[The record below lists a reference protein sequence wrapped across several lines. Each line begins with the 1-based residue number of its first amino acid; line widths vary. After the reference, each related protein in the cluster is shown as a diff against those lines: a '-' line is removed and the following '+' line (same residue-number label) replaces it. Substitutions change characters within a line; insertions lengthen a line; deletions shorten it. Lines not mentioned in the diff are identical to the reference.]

1 MEVATMA
8 YETQVILRM
17 ILERSLSAES
27 LEEVIIA
34 IKSYMREEDV
44 ALVEKSIE
52 QIKAL
57 REEKAE

>member
-1 MEVATMA
+1 MA

-17 ILERSLSAES
+17 ILEKSLTAES
-27 LEEVIIA
+27 LDEIIIA

-52 QIKAL
+52 QIRTL
-57 REEKAE
+57 RNNK

>member
-1 MEVATMA
+1 MA

-17 ILERSLSAES
+17 ILERSLTAES
-27 LEEVIIA
+27 LDEIIIA

-57 REEKAE
+57 RESKLK

>member
-1 MEVATMA
+1 MA

-17 ILERSLSAES
+17 ILERSLTAES
-27 LEEVIIA
+27 LDEIIIA

-57 REEKAE
+57 RATK